1 MNNIIVYILAYILQI
16 RLAHSQKTI
25 IEKYHNIFRGNLIKI
40 DLGTPPQ
47 FIFSQIYLKHN
58 FSFTTPYSFKRL
70 SSTTYSPE
78 EGTKTIIVE
87 QKEKKV
93 QIFKETLTL
102 VENKKIS
109 IPNFSLYYLE
119 NFTELSHE
127 GLALG
132 RLFENETFSLIHQLY
147 LNKYITKKGF
157 GFSEEE
163 NESGKGVIYF
173 GDLPQEVTME
183 KVKGKIYVKDTNDNK
198 WNTKVTKVLIN
209 QGKNDIIE
217 YIPTFN
223 KSYFDVNENTIYV
236 PESFMF
242 YLNETV
248 FKHLIQDKYCTFSDR
263 FDTKQYHF
271 ECSCGVIQSFPEIT
285 FVIDNIGL
293 TMKNYDLFEEA
304 FGYCYFLLESNYPE
318 FGDLWIF
325 QTPLINKL
333 TTFFDY
339 DDNSISFYSNNR
351 VTIFNILNSN
361 SDDIKII
368 LLTNTLLLCIIFLC
382 LLIIKYYLSKN

>member
-1 MNNIIVYILAYILQI
+1 MNNIIVYMLAYILQI

-25 IEKYHNIFRGNLIKI
+25 IEKYHNLFRGNLIKI

-271 ECSCGVIQSFPEIT
+271 ECSCSVIQSFPEIT

-304 FGYCYFLLESNYPE
+304 FGYCYFLIESNYPE

-361 SDDIKII
+361 SDYIKII

>member
-1 MNNIIVYILAYILQI
+1 MNNIIVYMLAYILQI

-25 IEKYHNIFRGNLIKI
+25 IEKYHNLFRGNLIKI

-173 GDLPQEVTME
+173 GNLPQEVTME

-271 ECSCGVIQSFPEIT
+271 ECSCSVIQSFPEIT

-304 FGYCYFLLESNYPE
+304 FGYCYFLIESNYPE

-361 SDDIKII
+361 SDYIKII

>member
-25 IEKYHNIFRGNLIKI
+25 IEKYHNLFRGNLIKI

-132 RLFENETFSLIHQLY
+132 RLFENYQ
-147 LNKYITKKGF
+147 K
-157 GFSEEE
+157 
-163 NESGKGVIYF
+163 
-173 GDLPQEVTME
+173 
-183 KVKGKIYVKDTNDNK
+183 
-198 WNTKVTKVLIN
+198 
-209 QGKNDIIE
+209 
-217 YIPTFN
+217 
-223 KSYFDVNENTIYV
+223 
-236 PESFMF
+236 
-242 YLNETV
+242 
-248 FKHLIQDKYCTFSDR
+248 
-263 FDTKQYHF
+263 
-271 ECSCGVIQSFPEIT
+271 
-285 FVIDNIGL
+285 
-293 TMKNYDLFEEA
+293 
-304 FGYCYFLLESNYPE
+304 
-318 FGDLWIF
+318 
-325 QTPLINKL
+325 
-333 TTFFDY
+333 
-339 DDNSISFYSNNR
+339 
-351 VTIFNILNSN
+351 
-361 SDDIKII
+361 
-368 LLTNTLLLCIIFLC
+368 
-382 LLIIKYYLSKN
+382 

>member
-1 MNNIIVYILAYILQI
+1 MLAYILQI

-25 IEKYHNIFRGNLIKI
+25 IEKYHNLFRGNLIKI

-173 GDLPQEVTME
+173 GNLPQEVTME

-271 ECSCGVIQSFPEIT
+271 ECSCSVIQSFPEIT

-304 FGYCYFLLESNYPE
+304 FGYCYFLIESNYPE

-361 SDDIKII
+361 SDYIKII